1 MHCDASSVQFDTL
14 FNARFSEVA
23 GLLESTLKLF
33 FGDGRRAQMIRKTV
47 QDDRSG
53 NAETSFAE
61 FRCCSARPDLHVP
74 QNGDRLGQ
82 RDSLS

>member
-14 FNARFSEVA
+14 FNTRFPEVA
-23 GLLESTLKLF
+23 GLLESTLKLP
-33 FGDGRRAQMIRKTV
+33 FGGGRRAQMIRTTV
-47 QDDRSG
+47 PDDQSS

-74 QNGDRLGQ
+74 QNGDWLGQ